1 MFIDSKF
8 SIDQLSE
15 KFECTNATITRNLK
29 KELGTEKY
37 QEIINSGNSK
47 KNSIKPN
54 KDIQFEQIKTLSSN
68 TEEQEF
74 NFVEYK
80 LDQHFD
86 RNAFYEEFG
95 TGKTFPQVVC
105 NGVKLG
111 GCTETVKYLKEHNM
125 V

>member
-1 MFIDSKF
+1 MNFTVYSKDGCPYCTKVCE
-8 SIDQLSE
+8 ILE
-15 KFECTNATITRNLK
+15 LAKFK
-29 KELGTEKY
+29 
-37 QEIINSGNSK
+37 
-47 KNSIKPN
+47 
-54 KDIQFEQIKTLSSN
+54 
-68 TEEQEF
+68 
-74 NFVEYK
+74 FVEYK

-95 TGKTFPQVVC
+95 TGQTFPQVVC